1 MVEIANLIKTSSAN
15 ATNTTESTVTSITTS
30 NEITLAELNGTHDR
44 YMAHL
49 KCLKEN
55 DLLTPDRKVKIVN
68 DLEDIMDQISARHGI
83 KRSNDLMDST
93 EKDNNKSSVS

>member
-15 ATNTTESTVTSITTS
+15 ATHTTESTATSITTS

-49 KCLKEN
+49 KCLKE
-55 DLLTPDRKVKIVN
+55 
-68 DLEDIMDQISARHGI
+68 
-83 KRSNDLMDST
+83 RSVDPRS
-93 EKDNNKSSVS
+93 